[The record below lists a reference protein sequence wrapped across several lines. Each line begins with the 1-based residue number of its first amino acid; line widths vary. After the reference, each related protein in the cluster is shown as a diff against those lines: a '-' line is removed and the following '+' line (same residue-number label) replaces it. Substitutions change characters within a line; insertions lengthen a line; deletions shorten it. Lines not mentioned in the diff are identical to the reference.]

1 MDEVLVYFAVKY
13 EGNFQKILSA
23 LQNKERVS
31 NEERKKVIESINC
44 KYTTIISDDYPN
56 FLKEISCPPFVL
68 FYKGDLKTLNL
79 HNAIN
84 IIGSENS
91 DTICEDMT
99 KKVVNHLAK
108 NDRTVIVGNDEG
120 IEKIAVEK
128 TIKENG
134 NLVVVLN
141 KGIND
146 YLIDTDNQDVLIISE
161 YLNRKKSTKETYL
174 YSKRLAVGLSEK
186 VVVIEIEEMDKIYI
200 DQVVIG
206 SCTNGRLSDLE
217 KAAAI
222 LKGKKVAD
230 NVRVMVVPATQKIF
244 LQCIQKG
251 LAEIF
256 VEAGCAFNTPSC
268 GPCMG
273 GHMGVMAKGEKCVS
287 TTNRNF
293 VGRMGDTEAL
303 IYLASPQVAAASAIA
318 GYIANPEKVGKE

>member
-68 FYKGDLKTLNL
+68 FYKGDLKTLNS

-84 IIGSENS
+84 IIGTENS
-91 DTICEDMT
+91 DTIGEDMT

-146 YLIDTDNQDVLIISE
+146 YLIDTGNQDVLIISE

-186 VVVIEIEEMDKIYI
+186 VVVIEIEEMDKAIVSVKYALDYSKTI
-200 DQVVIG
+200 LV
-206 SCTNGRLSDLE
+206 TPMDLDSKYKE
-217 KAAAI
+217 NNKLI
-222 LKGKKVAD
+222 KEGAD
-230 NVRVMVVPATQKIF
+230 V
-244 LQCIQKG
+244 
-251 LAEIF
+251 
-256 VEAGCAFNTPSC
+256 
-268 GPCMG
+268 
-273 GHMGVMAKGEKCVS
+273 
-287 TTNRNF
+287 
-293 VGRMGDTEAL
+293 
-303 IYLASPQVAAASAIA
+303 LASIDDLVD
-318 GYIANPEKVGKE
+318 N